1 MIGMPLTHD
10 RFRTPWMGDG
20 HSKRRHHEKT
30 DHWRSFD
37 ICFEMSTVPCNCPKA
52 DVPLLV
58 IASDE
63 SDTLSLKT
71 IAIDFE
77 TANEQRGS
85 ACSVGLAWIENGEVV
100 RVEER
105 LIRPKTMRFSGMNI
119 AIHGIR
125 PGDVEDAPEFPE
137 VMEEFAEDFRG
148 ATMIAHNAAFD
159 FSVWRA
165 SLDLYRQSYPELSY
179 LCSLKMAQRIWPHLL
194 SHRLNVIAE
203 HLSLRFKH
211 HNAAE
216 DAAVC
221 AAAAIE
227 MAKTVKASEVAGIPS
242 RIGMTV
248 GRLTPRG
255 YEPCTCRKA

>member
-1 MIGMPLTHD
+1 M
-10 RFRTPWMGDG
+10 
-20 HSKRRHHEKT
+20 
-30 DHWRSFD
+30 
-37 ICFEMSTVPCNCPKA
+37 
-52 DVPLLV
+52 
-58 IASDE
+58 
-63 SDTLSLKT
+63 KT

-85 ACSVGLAWIENGEVV
+85 ACSLGLAWIEEGRIT

-105 LIRPKTMRFSGMNI
+105 LIRPKDMRFSGMNI

-125 PGDVEDAPEFPE
+125 PEHVEDAPEFPE
-137 VMEEFAEDFRG
+137 VMDEFHDEFQG
-148 ATMIAHNAAFD
+148 AMMIAHNAAFD

-165 SLDLYRQSYPELSY
+165 SLDLYRQSYPELTY
-179 LCSLKMAQRIWPHLL
+179 LCSLKMAQRIWPQFL

-203 HLSLRFKH
+203 HLGLRFSH

-221 AAAAIE
+221 AHAAIE
-227 MAKTVKASEVAGIPS
+227 MARAVKAAAVHAIPAA
-242 RIGMTV
+242 IGMRP
-248 GRLTPRG
+248 GRLMANG